1 MDFAPPRLYAARHKV
16 RLGSTRRMR
25 SAFPCAA
32 PPRPFHPAPLGIMS
46 TEHFIAGKDAPL
58 ATDAGPLQEYLRVG
72 ELKTQRAPAAGD
84 AAAIREGDGGGR
96 RFARLDAARR
106 RVYRCSESRL
116 ELGATDDYRG
126 APESRYGAD
135 PLRRAE
141 VQPDR
146 CERFSGI
153 AAPGPQLAG
162 GAMHRNPPAA
172 HDKPHPQ
179 TA

>member
-1 MDFAPPRLYAARHKV
+1 
-16 RLGSTRRMR
+16 
-25 SAFPCAA
+25 
-32 PPRPFHPAPLGIMS
+32 MS

-58 ATDAGPLQEYLRVG
+58 AADAGPRRENLRVG

-84 AAAIREGDGGGR
+84 AEAIREGGDGVR

-116 ELGATDDYRG
+116 ELNAADDHRA

-135 PLRRAE
+135 PLRRTEA
-141 VQPDR
+141 QPDR
-146 CERFSGI
+146 RKRFSGI
-153 AAPGPQLAG
+153 AAPGPLLAG
-162 GAMHRNPPAA
+162 CAMHRKPPAA

>member
-1 MDFAPPRLYAARHKV
+1 
-16 RLGSTRRMR
+16 
-25 SAFPCAA
+25 
-32 PPRPFHPAPLGIMS
+32 MS

-58 ATDAGPLQEYLRVG
+58 AADAGPLREDLRVG

-116 ELGATDDYRG
+116 ELGAADDHR
-126 APESRYGAD
+126 AALESRYGAD

-153 AAPGPQLAG
+153 AAPGPGLAG
-162 GAMHRNPPAA
+162 GVMHRKPPAA

>member
-1 MDFAPPRLYAARHKV
+1 
-16 RLGSTRRMR
+16 
-25 SAFPCAA
+25 
-32 PPRPFHPAPLGIMS
+32 MS

-58 ATDAGPLQEYLRVG
+58 AADAGPLREYLRVG

-116 ELGATDDYRG
+116 ELGAADDHRA

-172 HDKPHPQ
+172 HDKPHPK